1 MKFDISSEDI
11 FGFIK
16 PVVDV
21 HTMGVYTIANLLR
34 DCGYKVIVAKDEIKA
49 IRLYYNWIIKAKE
62 KVANQLL
69 FLCSVFFL

>member
-34 DCGYKVIVAKDEIKA
+34 VCGYKVIVAKD
-49 IRLYYNWIIKAKE
+49 
-62 KVANQLL
+62 
-69 FLCSVFFL
+69 

>member
-34 DCGYKVIVAKDEIKA
+34 DCGYKVIVAKDEINKA
-49 IRLYYNWIIKAKE
+49 MLDTINIIAVPYNETNK
-62 KVANQLL
+62 
-69 FLCSVFFL
+69 